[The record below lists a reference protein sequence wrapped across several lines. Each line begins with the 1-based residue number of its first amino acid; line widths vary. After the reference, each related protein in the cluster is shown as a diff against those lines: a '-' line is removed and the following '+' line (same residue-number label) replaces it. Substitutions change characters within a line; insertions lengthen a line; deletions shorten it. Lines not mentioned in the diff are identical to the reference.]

1 MTNAEARCN
10 KSLRPR
16 KPEGSLGRTAQDVH
30 LDSHTAPELC
40 ATTRA
45 ESFLYIYIFLPPLTL
60 AQAAPDLDLE
70 LDEVLAGVEGEEGDV
85 LVADHGQ
92 HVALPLQGEARLQ
105 PQVAI
110 QREGGLHLAPGPQ
123 RLVYVLVQDQL
134 QSVCKHQMG
143 HGEKPVLVEDNI
155 YMCVCVCVGGRGGGG
170 GRRGLYFIHMYIC
183 VCVCVRGAG
192 AAWFVLH

>member
-1 MTNAEARCN
+1 MKKRNEQVVSTVIPPTFKIEANMLKHSRRPHTHTHTQSPHQP
-10 KSLRPR
+10 KRTRSLQTHYNTCR
-16 KPEGSLGRTAQDVH
+16 
-30 LDSHTAPELC
+30 ELSI
-40 ATTRA
+40 T
-45 ESFLYIYIFLPPLTL
+45 YISLPPLTL
-60 AQAAPDLDLE
+60 AQTAPDLDFE

-110 QREGGLHLAPGPQ
+110 QGEGGLHLAPGPQ

-143 HGEKPVLVEDNI
+143 RGEQRISVEDR
-155 YMCVCVCVGGRGGGG
+155 YL
-170 GRRGLYFIHMYIC
+170 GLSLIHI
-183 VCVCVRGAG
+183 
-192 AAWFVLH
+192 